1 MQNTKKSDSPYG
13 TDYLTGSG
21 VEELRPISPGEYDQS
36 RFGASL
42 EGVGLRPP
50 AGTSREE
57 NDDAV

>member
-36 RFGASL
+36 RYGACCPVC
-42 EGVGLRPP
+42 EGEY
-50 AGTSREE
+50 A
-57 NDDAV
+57 